1 MKNHQIWI
9 ASIILGA
16 AMIVSALILA
26 EALEDAALH
35 LVRVLQLK

>member
-1 MKNHQIWI
+1 MKNYQVLIG
-9 ASIILGA
+9 SLILGA
-16 AMIVSALILA
+16 AMIVSALIFA